1 MDELK
6 TELQQIK
13 EFIKEQTILSKEVL
27 TLAELSLYLGQ
38 SKSSIYKLTSK
49 KEIPFYTPGGKKCYF
64 RKSEIDNWIFNSK
77 VIPVD
82 QVDQEVESYLGRTN
96 KIQGS

>member
-27 TLAELSLYLGQ
+27 TLAELSLYL
-38 SKSSIYKLTSK
+38 
-49 KEIPFYTPGGKKCYF
+49 
-64 RKSEIDNWIFNSK
+64 
-77 VIPVD
+77 
-82 QVDQEVESYLGRTN
+82 
-96 KIQGS
+96 

>member
-82 QVDQEVESYLGRTN
+82 QVEQEVESYLGRTN
-96 KIQGS
+96 KIQRS

>member
-82 QVDQEVESYLGRTN
+82 QVDQEVESYIGRTN

>member
-64 RKSEIDNWIFNSK
+64 RKSEIDNW
-77 VIPVD
+77 
-82 QVDQEVESYLGRTN
+82 
-96 KIQGS
+96 